1 MAEIVGTITN
11 LSDFL
16 SKTQV
21 CLSVKPNDP
30 QQQIICLEADRKYS
44 IPAFQREVRWDDN
57 NLKMLLYDLSRSSKF
72 LGNIILTIKSDH
84 TCEIIDG
91 QQRTT
96 VLMLIVSCIKK
107 KFGTKISTPDLCPLR
122 NEGFTGFQTLLEKA
136 FDQEAI
142 TSDDWNAI
150 LKSDD
155 YHQLPRIQKLWNT
168 ISSSELLADR
178 HKAQGLL
185 DNLCK
190 SEFNI
195 IASYSNDVNTSIQYF
210 LDVNLKGIRLD
221 TEDIFKGYLFS
232 QDSRE
237 LTRSLWQK
245 NKRDVLRLN
254 GVTQSSEEKRYPL
267 MKLYEHFFYC
277 DLYLP
282 REGDCEYS
290 TLKFGE
296 NFCLTSGFESG
307 STKYYEGSH
316 LIEAIRD
323 RDYLQNVLSRLNKC
337 VEIMTDI
344 IESEGPSTPFKDK
357 FICAKK
363 VDSIDIQNCHSMLKK
378 ILKYFLSMNYKDG
391 TVQVETSAPPKGR
404 EAGLRLPE
412 SIRGIFT
419 PEFVRR
425 FVFDGE
431 QAAKSMDSSSNEAD
445 ETIRYL
451 YRLDELDEIL
461 AANQRI
467 LTEIQ
472 NAEGKRGTS
481 SSLSNLRTRQS
492 DIDAIRAKLRV
503 RCEKLREEIAAFEA
517 EKVEKEKQR
526 QELDK
531 SYEKL
536 NQEKNDIL
544 KEQQKN
550 RGGIDVKITSILGII
565 KSPYLLSESLCARMF
580 ELGNSM
586 KKLKLPKTIAK
597 DFFTELA
604 SADRCVCDRCIGERE
619 RTAILKRADQYLG
632 SDQQSVLNT
641 VKSSLMDSVY
651 DERLKKAFE
660 ELEELR
666 AQANRLD
673 TRFKTN
679 EEKLIK
685 AGGEK
690 ARELQERIEELIRLI
705 SIARDEL
712 ERIESKD
719 ENDASL
725 TEENNLHK
733 AEQKFKYYEQEIA
746 KATRTNTA
754 LRKKELVDSLVNE
767 IKLQATTALK
777 QEIVRKTNEKLRR
790 VIVDDY
796 VEIESI
802 DRYIKLKGRDG
813 ASEGQTLSIA
823 YCFLGTLFEDSEL
836 EFPFIIDS
844 PTGKMDFEKR
854 QAVADI
860 IPLVFNQMIAF
871 VQSAEVERFADR
883 FYANPD
889 SQYLTVVAS
898 PQDQAVVVYEG
909 IDFFDS
915 YQREHKG
922 DEK

>member
-323 RDYLQNVLSRLNKC
+323 RDYL
-337 VEIMTDI
+337 VERY
-344 IESEGPSTPFKDK
+344 P
-357 FICAKK
+357 
-363 VDSIDIQNCHSMLKK
+363 
-378 ILKYFLSMNYKDG
+378 
-391 TVQVETSAPPKGR
+391 VQYRDCKAQI
-404 EAGLRLPE
+404 AGLLVASEARRL
-412 SIRGIFT
+412 GIDT
-419 PEFVRR
+419 QSPKL
-425 FVFDGE
+425 E
-431 QAAKSMDSSSNEAD
+431 QIMLQ
-445 ETIRYL
+445 Y
-451 YRLDELDEIL
+451 
-461 AANQRI
+461 
-467 LTEIQ
+467 
-472 NAEGKRGTS
+472 
-481 SSLSNLRTRQS
+481 LSN
-492 DIDAIRAKLRV
+492 
-503 RCEKLREEIAAFEA
+503 
-517 EKVEKEKQR
+517 
-526 QELDK
+526 
-531 SYEKL
+531 
-536 NQEKNDIL
+536 ND
-544 KEQQKN
+544 
-550 RGGIDVKITSILGII
+550 T
-565 KSPYLLSESLCARMF
+565 LLSEDGIKTLNAYA
-580 ELGNSM
+580 
-586 KKLKLPKTIAK
+586 LK
-597 DFFTELA
+597 
-604 SADRCVCDRCIGERE
+604 G
-619 RTAILKRADQYLG
+619 Y
-632 SDQQSVLNT
+632 
-641 VKSSLMDSVY
+641 
-651 DERLKKAFE
+651 
-660 ELEELR
+660 
-666 AQANRLD
+666 
-673 TRFKTN
+673 
-679 EEKLIK
+679 
-685 AGGEK
+685 
-690 ARELQERIEELIRLI
+690 RLI
-705 SIARDEL
+705 TDYPLFDKPTSREEFL
-712 ERIESKD
+712 
-719 ENDASL
+719 DAF
-725 TEENNLHK
+725 N
-733 AEQKFKYYEQEIA
+733 
-746 KATRTNTA
+746 
-754 LRKKELVDSLVNE
+754 
-767 IKLQATTALK
+767 
-777 QEIVRKTNEKLRR
+777 
-790 VIVDDY
+790 
-796 VEIESI
+796 
-802 DRYIKLKGRDG
+802 
-813 ASEGQTLSIA
+813 
-823 YCFLGTLFEDSEL
+823 
-836 EFPFIIDS
+836 
-844 PTGKMDFEKR
+844 
-854 QAVADI
+854 VA
-860 IPLVFNQMIAF
+860 M
-871 VQSAEVERFADR
+871 R
-883 FYANPD
+883 FYEKKD
-889 SQYLTVVAS
+889 S
-898 PQDQAVVVYEG
+898 
-909 IDFFDS
+909 
-915 YQREHKG
+915 
-922 DEK
+922 

>member
-1 MAEIVGTITN
+1 MVNNVQLYLGPYVNENAFDFDVSDITKRMVLIGGKN
-11 LSDFL
+11 GAG
-16 SKTQV
+16 KTT
-21 CLSVKPNDP
+21 LFNAIK
-30 QQQIICLEADRKYS
+30 ICLYGCVAY
-44 IPAFQREVRWDDN
+44 
-57 NLKMLLYDLSRSSKF
+57 
-72 LGNIILTIKSDH
+72 
-84 TCEIIDG
+84 
-91 QQRTT
+91 
-96 VLMLIVSCIKK
+96 
-107 KFGTKISTPDLCPLR
+107 
-122 NEGFTGFQTLLEKA
+122 
-136 FDQEAI
+136 
-142 TSDDWNAI
+142 
-150 LKSDD
+150 
-155 YHQLPRIQKLWNT
+155 
-168 ISSSELLADR
+168 
-178 HKAQGLL
+178 
-185 DNLCK
+185 
-190 SEFNI
+190 
-195 IASYSNDVNTSIQYF
+195 
-210 LDVNLKGIRLD
+210 
-221 TEDIFKGYLFS
+221 
-232 QDSRE
+232 
-237 LTRSLWQK
+237 
-245 NKRDVLRLN
+245 
-254 GVTQSSEEKRYPL
+254 
-267 MKLYEHFFYC
+267 
-277 DLYLP
+277 
-282 REGDCEYS
+282 
-290 TLKFGE
+290 
-296 NFCLTSGFESG
+296 GFESNNA
-307 STKYYEGSH
+307 KYFAE
-316 LIEAIRD
+316 IEKIINANEK
-323 RDYLQNVLSRLNKC
+323 LQKIGEAEV
-337 VEIMTDI
+337 V
-344 IESEGPSTPFKDK
+344 
-357 FICAKK
+357 
-363 VDSIDIQNCHSMLKK
+363 IDLLMDDGKYDHTYTFVRSWRVAGKK
-378 ILKYFLSMNYKDG
+378 IAETFTVYKDG
-391 TVQVETSAPPKGR
+391 ETLSETEKSDFESYLLQTLPPN
-404 EAGLRLPE
+404 L
-412 SIRGIFT
+412 F
-419 PEFVRR
+419 R
-425 FVFDGE
+425 FYFFDGE
-431 QAAKSMDSSSNEAD
+431 KISDFVFNSSKNSDFKDAFLKLCSLDTMEIIRENFRRISRSKAKGAMTLS
-445 ETIRYL
+445 
-451 YRLDELDEIL
+451 
-461 AANQRI
+461 
-467 LTEIQ
+467 
-472 NAEGKRGTS
+472 AEY
-481 SSLSNLRTRQS
+481 
-492 DIDAIRAKLRV
+492 D
-503 RCEKLREEIAAFEA
+503 
-517 EKVEKEKQR
+517 
-526 QELDK
+526 
-531 SYEKL
+531 
-536 NQEKNDIL
+536 
-544 KEQQKN
+544 
-550 RGGIDVKITSILGII
+550 
-565 KSPYLLSESLCARMF
+565 
-580 ELGNSM
+580 SM

-733 AEQKFKYYEQEIA
+733 ADQKFKYYEQEIA

-871 VQSAEVERFADR
+871 VQSAEVERFANR